1 MKAQMTYIP
10 NAEMP
15 ILQITDSSSD
25 YAKALD
31 VILQRKIDRLTTM
44 QAKLKNFRQQISK
57 EEEISRTLRKPTGKI

>member
-15 ILQITDSSSD
+15 IPQITDSSSD